1 MEIHYDMEGDAYYHP
16 RLLALVQ
23 RYHPGGTVQYR
34 TEHWTHPDYLGFWE
48 TEVYI
53 REGTRVRY
61 IHRAITARLTREAVI
76 RDAARQALVVNRDR
90 HFDDIAWED
99 DRYLPRRRS
108 GQSTCNIAAP
118 LGEANLR
125 LRPTLLCLAEINTD
139 LDQTQ
144 DELDVMGRAYLQLAR
159 ENATLK
165 QQLGG
170 PDVEAPGV
178 PAQSPP
184 RNRGEFGDPNTST
197 NVDPYP

>member
-1 MEIHYDMEGDAYYHP
+1 M
-16 RLLALVQ
+16 
-23 RYHPGGTVQYR
+23 
-34 TEHWTHPDYLGFWE
+34 
-48 TEVYI
+48 
-53 REGTRVRY
+53 
-61 IHRAITARLTREAVI
+61 
-76 RDAARQALVVNRDR
+76 VNRDR

-108 GQSTCNIAAP
+108 GQSTCNIATP

-139 LDQTQ
+139 LDQTL
-144 DELDVMGRAYLQLAR
+144 DELDVMGKAYMQLAR

-170 PDVEAPGV
+170 PDVEELGV
-178 PAQSPP
+178 PIQSPP
-184 RNRGEFGDPNTST
+184 RTRGEFGDPNTST

>member
-1 MEIHYDMEGDAYYHP
+1 VH
-16 RLLALVQ
+16 

-34 TEHWTHPDYLGFWE
+34 TEHWTHPDYTGFWE

-61 IHRAITARLTREAVI
+61 IHRATTARLTRAAVI
-76 RDAARQALVVNRDR
+76 RDAARQALMVNRDR

-125 LRPTLLCLAEINTD
+125 LRPTLLCLAETHTD
-139 LDQTQ
+139 LDQAL
-144 DELDVMGRAYLQLAR
+144 DELDVMGRAYMQLAR

-170 PDVEAPGV
+170 PDVEDSGV

-184 RNRGEFGDPNTST
+184 RTRGESGDPSTST
-197 NVDPYP
+197 NIDPYP

>member
-1 MEIHYDMEGDAYYHP
+1 MDPPRLHRLLGDRSVHP
-16 RLLALVQ
+16 RGDSGAL
-23 RYHPGGTVQYR
+23 HPPCHHCTA
-34 TEHWTHPDYLGFWE
+34 HPC
-48 TEVYI
+48 
-53 REGTRVRY
+53 
-61 IHRAITARLTREAVI
+61 
-76 RDAARQALVVNRDR
+76 DR
-90 HFDDIAWED
+90 HQGCSSTGVDGHTCG
-99 DRYLPRRRS
+99 RRS
-108 GQSTCNIAAP
+108 GQSTCNIAPP
-118 LGEANLR
+118 LGEVNLR

-184 RNRGEFGDPNTST
+184 RTRGESGDPSTST
-197 NVDPYP
+197 TVDPYP

>member
-1 MEIHYDMEGDAYYHP
+1 M
-16 RLLALVQ
+16 
-23 RYHPGGTVQYR
+23 
-34 TEHWTHPDYLGFWE
+34 
-48 TEVYI
+48 
-53 REGTRVRY
+53 
-61 IHRAITARLTREAVI
+61 
-76 RDAARQALVVNRDR
+76 VNRDR
-90 HFDDIAWED
+90 HFNDIAWED

-125 LRPTLLCLAEINTD
+125 LRPTLLCLAETNTN
-139 LDQTQ
+139 LDQAL
-144 DELDVMGRAYLQLAR
+144 DELDVMGKAYLQLAR

-165 QQLGG
+165 QQQGG
-170 PDVEAPGV
+170 PDVETPGV

>member
-1 MEIHYDMEGDAYYHP
+1 M
-16 RLLALVQ
+16 
-23 RYHPGGTVQYR
+23 
-34 TEHWTHPDYLGFWE
+34 
-48 TEVYI
+48 YI

-125 LRPTLLCLAEINTD
+125 LRPTLLCLAETNTD
-139 LDQTQ
+139 LDQVL
-144 DELDVMGRAYLQLAR
+144 DELNVMAKAYLQLAR

-165 QQLGG
+165 QQLEG
-170 PDVEAPGV
+170 PDVEESGV
-178 PAQSPP
+178 P
-184 RNRGEFGDPNTST
+184 T
-197 NVDPYP
+197 